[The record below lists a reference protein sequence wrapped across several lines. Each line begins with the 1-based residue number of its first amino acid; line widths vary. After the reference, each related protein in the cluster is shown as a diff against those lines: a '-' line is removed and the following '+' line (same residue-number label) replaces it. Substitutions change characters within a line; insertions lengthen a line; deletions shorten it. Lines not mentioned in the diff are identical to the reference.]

1 MTPGFETTDAARL
14 LGRIL
19 ARTGARRLMA
29 GDARC
34 QPVAGLRA
42 QIRNRAF
49 APLANRLA
57 RAAAPEHRA
66 VAAALAAAIDA
77 ADDAAALA
85 LVSTAGRR
93 PDLRAEK
100 ILSHRH
106 RYLWICNPKVASRS
120 IVAALRATD
129 PGARLIRRKTLDQVL
144 AAHPRTRGYFRF
156 AFLRHPVDRTRS
168 FWADKHT
175 LALTNRDAHRWFI
188 APYFGVSADMDF
200 EAFCRW
206 LDTPFGSDAFADRH
220 WLSQHRQLR
229 DGDGRLPD
237 FLGRYERLDADWRT
251 VCQWT
256 GLPLRALP
264 RLNARPEGSA
274 EAPVGAA
281 TAALLRRRYA
291 EDFTVGGYGDA
302 EAEHGS
308 GA

>member
-1 MTPGFETTDAARL
+1 MTLGLDTSDAARL
-14 LGRIL
+14 LGRVL
-19 ARTGARRLMA
+19 ARAGARRLMT
-29 GDARC
+29 GPARPG
-34 QPVAGLRA
+34 PVAGLRA
-42 QIRNRAF
+42 RLRNRAF
-49 APLANRLA
+49 APLADRLA
-57 RAAAPEHRA
+57 RSPAPERRA

-85 LVSTAGRR
+85 LVSTAGRV

-106 RYLWICNPKVASRS
+106 RYLWICNPKAASRS
-120 IVAALRATD
+120 ILAALRAAD
-129 PGARLIRRKTLDQVL
+129 PGARPIRRRTLEQVL
-144 AAHPRTRGYFRF
+144 AAHPKARGYFRF

-175 LALTNRDAHRWFI
+175 LAFSDRDADRWFI
-188 APYFGVSADMDF
+188 APYYGVSADMGL

-237 FLGRYERLDADWRT
+237 FLGRYERLDADWRA
-251 VCQWT
+251 VCDRV
-256 GLPLRALP
+256 GLPVRTLP
-264 RLNARPEGSA
+264 RLNARPEGLA
-274 EAPVGAA
+274 ESPVGAG

-291 EDFTVGGYGDA
+291 EDFRVGGYGDA
-302 EAEHGS
+302 
-308 GA
+308 GAQRGPDA

>member
-19 ARTGARRLMA
+19 ARAGARRLMT
-29 GDARC
+29 GPARPG
-34 QPVAGLRA
+34 PVAGLRA
-42 QIRNRAF
+42 RIRNRAF
-49 APLANRLA
+49 APLADRLA
-57 RAAAPEHRA
+57 RSPAPERRA

-85 LVSTAGRR
+85 LVSTAGRV

-106 RYLWICNPKVASRS
+106 RYLWICNPKAASRS
-120 IVAALRATD
+120 ILAALRAAD
-129 PGARLIRRKTLDQVL
+129 PGARPIRRRTLEQVL
-144 AAHPRTRGYFRF
+144 AAHPKARGYFRF

-175 LALTNRDAHRWFI
+175 LAFSDRDADRWFI
-188 APYFGVSADMDF
+188 APYYGVSADMGF

-237 FLGRYERLDADWRT
+237 FLGRYERLDADWRA
-251 VCQWT
+251 VCDRL
-256 GLPLRALP
+256 GLPVRALP
-264 RLNARPEGSA
+264 RLNARPEGLA
-274 EAPVGAA
+274 EAPVSAA
-281 TAALLRRRYA
+281 TAAVLRRRYA
-291 EDFTVGGYGDA
+291 EDFRVGGYGDA
-302 EAEHGS
+302 
-308 GA
+308 GAQRGPDA